1 MNKKKWIT
9 MEEGFTRNRTRPS
22 WDPNRT
28 DISKTSKRCTSNSS
42 SMRMSTI
49 WTSCLTTRTTNTIS
63 LVLKTKMRKKE
74 MILSNRWKRIMMMVK
89 TLTSIIIRA
98 FTPKRIMVKSISAL
112 KLVLILSQKTC
123 ASEFIKSLTK
133 ESHSNS
139 ICMAK
144 ECWWMELALRW

>member
-1 MNKKKWIT
+1 

-22 WDPNRT
+22 WDLNRT
-28 DISKTSKRCTSNSS
+28 DISKTSKWCTSNSS
-42 SMRMSTI
+42 STRTSTI
-49 WTSCLTTRTTNTIS
+49 WTSCLTMQMTNTIS
-63 LVLKTKMRKKE
+63 LVLKTKMMKNQ

-98 FTPKRIMVKSISAL
+98 FTPKRIMVKSISVP
-112 KLVLILSQKTC
+112 KLVLILSQKTY

-133 ESHSNS
+133 ESHSNL
-139 ICMAK
+139 IYMAK